1 MGIFST
7 MGAMFGPA
15 GVAIGAGADMFL
27 SSDSEGGGGGGVG
40 ATSRQVRPEVAATFA
55 EMGSLSAEF
64 TARMKDERARGRQKT
79 ESQDPTAKMVANI
92 FSLENKRE
100 PKFEEYFKRL
110 T

>member
-7 MGAMFGPA
+7 IGAAFGPV
-15 GVAIGAGADMFL
+15 GVAVGAGADMFL
-27 SSDSEGGGGGGVG
+27 SSGSEGGGGGGVG

-92 FSLENKRE
+92 LSSENDRK
-100 PKFEEYFKRL
+100 PGLEEYFKRL
-110 T
+110 A

>member
-27 SSDSEGGGGGGVG
+27 SSGSEGGGGGGVG

-64 TARMKDERARGRQKT
+64 TARMRDERARKAKTPRLKWWLIYLAQKMT
-79 ESQDPTAKMVANI
+79 ENPDLKNI
-92 FSLENKRE
+92 LKD
-100 PKFEEYFKRL
+100 
-110 T
+110 

>member
-27 SSDSEGGGGGGVG
+27 SSDSEGGGGVG

-92 FSLENKRE
+92 LSSENDRK
-100 PKFEEYFKRL
+100 PGLEEYFKRL
-110 T
+110 A

>member
-7 MGAMFGPA
+7 IGAAFGPV
-15 GVAIGAGADMFL
+15 GVAVGAGADMFL

>member
-7 MGAMFGPA
+7 
-15 GVAIGAGADMFL
+15 IGAAVSLG
-27 SSDSEGGGGGGVG
+27 SSLFGDEEKG
-40 ATSRQVRPEVAATFA
+40 TSRGTRAVRPEVAATFA

-92 FSLENKRE
+92 LSSENKRE
-100 PKFEEYFKRL
+100 PGLEEYFKRL
-110 T
+110 A